1 MDYANDREDIKDI
14 KNSHE
19 PTHTIH
25 MTKEQIIA
33 RCKEKEQQLLNRYFG
48 SLIDEAAS
56 ERPETIGE
64 YTKNLPLEIASEFRK
79 FLKELW
85 EEVAPEAEKGKPL
98 VLDELELRDLLT
110 KSERRMIDSAYEE
123 ATKLTPWERITRTNH
138 KDVTY
143 YKGLLQE
150 YTRDLLFVMRNDFL
164 EEITGQHIKNKTF
177 GEG

>member
-1 MDYANDREDIKDI
+1 MDYANDREEIKDI

-64 YTKNLPLEIASEFRK
+64 YTKNLPLEIAAEFRK

-85 EEVAPEAEKGKPL
+85 EEVAPEAEKGKPCQPEKVAWREDAKAQRQTLLIDL
-98 VLDELELRDLLT
+98 VPVQP
-110 KSERRMIDSAYEE
+110 KGI
-123 ATKLTPWERITRTNH
+123 H
-138 KDVTY
+138 KQHPCAICR
-143 YKGLLQE
+143 GSPGG
-150 YTRDLLFVMRNDFL
+150 M
-164 EEITGQHIKNKTF
+164 TGQVK
-177 GEG
+177 E

>member
-1 MDYANDREDIKDI
+1 MDYANDREEIKDIKDI

-64 YTKNLPLEIASEFRK
+64 YTKNLPLEIAAEFRK

-85 EEVAPEAEKGKPL
+85 EEVAPEAEKGKEGAIGVPC
-98 VLDELELRDLLT
+98 
-110 KSERRMIDSAYEE
+110 
-123 ATKLTPWERITRTNH
+123 NH
-138 KDVTY
+138 KDCGDQGIGMERSEPNDYDEET
-143 YKGLLQE
+143 GGE
-150 YTRDLLFVMRNDFL
+150 YHMHNLSQSYFLFL
-164 EEITGQHIKNKTF
+164 
-177 GEG
+177 